1 MKRKSIDPMITYT
14 KLAKNPKLFRSFT
27 GLSRPAFEQLLT
39 AFEKAYEADLM
50 RRDGE
55 KAKARQ
61 RQQGGGRRSTMPEMA
76 DKLVFI
82 LVYFRFYPVQILQ
95 GFLFNL
101 SQPQA
106 NDWIHRLTPFLNEAL
121 GYEQQLPARR
131 AKDIKTLLEA
141 CPELE
146 FMIDGTERVVRRPKD
161 GQRQQSQ
168 YSGKKK
174 RHTVKNNVITEKQ
187 TGKIKGLSAT
197 VDGRTHDKKL
207 ADEQALSFPKNS
219 KLWQDTG
226 FQGFAPEGVIVI
238 QPKKKPR
245 GRPLTYAEKDRNR
258 RVSKQRISVEH
269 SIGGVKVF
277 SIVRDIFRHLKTGFA
292 DLVME
297 TACGLHNLRL
307 DFPIKP

>member
-1 MKRKSIDPMITYT
+1 MITYA
-14 KLAKNPKLFRSFT
+14 KLAKKPKLFRSFT
-27 GLSRPAFEQLLT
+27 GLSVQAFKQLLP
-39 AFEKAYEADLM
+39 AFEKAYEADLT
-50 RRDGE
+50 RRE
-55 KAKARQ
+55 EQRTAPRQ
-61 RQQGGGRRSTMPEMA
+61 RQRGGGRTSAIPEMA

-82 LVYFRFYPVQILQ
+82 LVHFRFYPVQVLQ
-95 GFLFNL
+95 GFLFDL

-106 NDWIHRLTPFLNEAL
+106 NDWIHRLTPVLNEAL

-131 AKDIKTLLEA
+131 TKDIETLLEA

-146 FMIDGTERVVRRPKD
+146 FMIDGTERPVRRPKD
-161 GQRQQSQ
+161 GEQQKAK

-174 RHTVKNNVITEKQ
+174 RHTVKNNLITEKQ

-197 VDGRTHDKKL
+197 VDGRMHDKKL
-207 ADEQALSFPKNS
+207 ADEQALSFPKGS

-226 FQGFAPEGVIVI
+226 FQGYAPAGVILI

-245 GRPLTYAEKDRNR
+245 GRQLTYAEKDRNR
-258 RVSKQRISVEH
+258 RISKRRISVEH

-307 DFPIKP
+307 DFPIKQ